1 MNSLVGAPTAQ
12 QLEDARE
19 VVKRYLRPTPSVVL
33 NIRGRDVFAKLD
45 NLQVTGAFKVR
56 GALAALDAVRREDSS
71 IGVITSSA
79 GNHGLGISHASSLL
93 GVRATVVVPA
103 NASPVK
109 VAKIRQYDVELI
121 EFGSSYDEAQ
131 AHARELSEQRG
142 LRFVSPF
149 NNANVVAGQATA
161 FDEFLDVFPDVE
173 HVVVSVGGGGWISGV
188 LVSREANNR
197 EDITITGV
205 QSENSAAMA
214 QFVRGEDPALTVHTP
229 TIADGLAGGVDPGS
243 ITNDIIL
250 SSGIKVLTIAENSIR
265 NAVREGVENN
275 GLVMEGSSAAS
286 YALIAEQLEQDRSKL
301 GFMVSGRNI
310 AFNLLQEILA
320 EG

>member
-1 MNSLVGAPTAQ
+1 MTNLVGAPSAQ

-19 VVKRYLRPTPSVVL
+19 VVKRYLRPTPSVSI
-33 NIRGRDVFAKLD
+33 NIRGREVYAKLD

-56 GALAALDAVRREDSS
+56 GALAALDAVRREDPN

-93 GVRATVVVPA
+93 GVKATVVVPA

-109 VAKIRQYDVELI
+109 VAKIQQYDVELI
-121 EFGSSYDEAQ
+121 QFGSSYDEAQ
-131 AHARELSEQRG
+131 IHARELSETRG

-149 NNANVVAGQATA
+149 NNPNVVAGQATA

-173 HVVVSVGGGGWISGV
+173 HVVVSVGGGGWISGA
-188 LVSREANNR
+188 LVSRAANGR
-197 EDITITGV
+197 DDITITGV
-205 QSENSAAMA
+205 QPENSAAM
-214 QFVRGEDPALTVHTP
+214 FHFLKGEDPDLVVHTP

-243 ITNDIIL
+243 ITNDILL
-250 SSGIKVLTIAENSIR
+250 SSGIKVVTISEESIR
-265 NAVREGVENN
+265 NAVREGVRNN
-275 GLVMEGSSAAS
+275 GLVMEGSAAAS
-286 YALIAEQLEQDRSKL
+286 YAVIAEQMANDQSKV
-301 GFMVSGRNI
+301 GFLLSGRNI
-310 AFNLLQEILA
+310 AFELLQEILA

>member
-1 MNSLVGAPTAQ
+1 MNTLVGAPTAQ

-19 VVKRYLRPTPSVVL
+19 VVKRYLLPTPSVAIS
-33 NIRGRDVFAKLD
+33 IRGREVYAKLD

-56 GALAALDAVRREDSS
+56 GALAALDAVRREDPS

-79 GNHGLGISHASSLL
+79 GNHGLGIAHASFLL
-93 GVRATVVVPA
+93 GVKATVVVPA
-103 NASPVK
+103 NASAVK
-109 VAKIRQYDVELI
+109 VAKIGHYDVELI
-121 EFGSSYDEAQ
+121 QFGSSYDEAQ

-149 NNANVVAGQATA
+149 NNPNVVAGQATA

-173 HVVVSVGGGGWISGV
+173 HVVVSVGGGGWISGA
-188 LVSREANNR
+188 LVSRAANNR

-205 QSENSAAMA
+205 QAENSAAMA
-214 QFVRGEDPALTVHTP
+214 AFARGEDPEAVVHLA

-243 ITNDIIL
+243 ITNEIIL
-250 SSGIKVLTIAENSIR
+250 SSGIKIVTVSESSIR
-265 NAVREGVENN
+265 QAVRESVENN

-286 YALIAEQLEQDRSKL
+286 YALIGEELAHEHSKIGML
-301 GFMVSGRNI
+301 VSGRNI
-310 AFNLLQEILA
+310 AFELLREILN